1 MERDI
6 LSKDRSLT
14 SPSVRA
20 RWTTAGVLGTSAAR
34 RGDLPRDFSFMRKR
48 SRYSEEQIIGSPT
61 EHEAGADCADLC
73 REHGMSEGTFY
84 AWKAKFG
91 GMPDG

>member
-6 LSKDRSLT
+6 LSKGRSLT
-14 SPSVRA
+14 APSVRA
-20 RWTTAGVLGTSAAR
+20 QWTTAGVPGTSAAR

-48 SRYSEEQIIGSPT
+48 SRYSEEQIIGSLT
-61 EHEAGADCADLC
+61 EDEAGANCAGLC
-73 REHGMSEGTFY
+73 RAHGMSEGTFY